1 MCFATAFTAMGMSA
15 ASAAT
20 AAAATSAAI
29 GIAGVGLS
37 AYGMYQNAQAQN
49 AASQNAAAQAQYQ
62 SQVAKQNADMAN
74 AAAREDR
81 YQGYLN
87 SEAQKRKTAQVI
99 GEQRAAEGA
108 SGAVVD
114 NGSFMDVTLDTAERG
129 TLDALALQHQG
140 DIQAWKDEIQA
151 TNYTNQAALQSA
163 SAAAYG
169 SQYHDPLMAAG
180 GSLLQG
186 AGQIGMNW
194 YKMTNSKGEA

>member
-1 MCFATAFTAMGMSA
+1 MCVVAAPALVAALPYISAAVAVAGTAM
-15 ASAAT
+15 
-20 AAAATSAAI
+20 
-29 GIAGVGLS
+29 S

-49 AASQNAAAQAQYQ
+49 AASENASKQAQYQ

-87 SEAQKRKTAQVI
+87 SEAQKRKTLQVI

-114 NGSFMDVTLDTAERG
+114 SGSFMDVTLDTTERG

-151 TNYTNQAALQSA
+151 TNYTNQSALQSA
-163 SAAAYG
+163 SAEAYG
-169 SQYHDPLMAAG
+169 AQYHDPLMAAG

-194 YKMTNSKGEA
+194 YKMTNTKSEP

>member
-1 MCFATAFTAMGMSA
+1 MCFAAPLVAMGMAEATAATTAAA
-15 ASAAT
+15 ASAALAVAGT
-20 AAAATSAAI
+20 A
-29 GIAGVGLS
+29 VS

-49 AASQNAAAQAQYQ
+49 AASQNAAAQARYQ
-62 SQVAKQNADMAN
+62 SQVATQNANMAEQ
-74 AAAREDR
+74 AAREDR

-87 SEAQKRKTAQVI
+87 SEAQKRKTLQVI

-114 NGSFMDVTLDTAERG
+114 SGSFMDVTLDTTERG

-151 TNYTNQAALQSA
+151 TNYKNQSALQSA

-194 YKMTNSKGEA
+194 YKMTNTKSEP

>member
-1 MCFATAFTAMGMSA
+1 MCVVAAPALTAALPYIS
-15 ASAAT
+15 
-20 AAAATSAAI
+20 AAAAVVGT
-29 GIAGVGLS
+29 GLS

-49 AASQNAAAQAQYQ
+49 AAAQNAAAQARYQ
-62 SQVAKQNADMAN
+62 SQVATQNATMAEQ
-74 AAAREDR
+74 AAREDR

-99 GEQRAAEGA
+99 SEQRAAEGA

-114 NGSFMDVTLDTAERG
+114 SGSFMDVTLDTAERG

-163 SAAAYG
+163 SAEAYG